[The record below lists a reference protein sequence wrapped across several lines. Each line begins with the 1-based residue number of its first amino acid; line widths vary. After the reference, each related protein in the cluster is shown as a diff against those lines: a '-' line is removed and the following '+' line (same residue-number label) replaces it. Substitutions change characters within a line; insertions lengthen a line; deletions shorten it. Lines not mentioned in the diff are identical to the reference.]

1 MSDDLERAQK
11 GMEDAHEAHVVH
23 GDTAARNIAIVIS
36 ILAAGLAIA
45 EMQEKSSQNR
55 YMAAH
60 IQVSDDFAFYQAKT
74 VRMNL
79 YTMHAETL
87 AALPNAA
94 DPAIQKEIADARANA
109 KRIDTEK
116 DTGRKD
122 ILAQAA
128 SHREEREHFSHRYE
142 LFEIV
147 VGALQIAIVLASVS
161 VVTRMRPLAVGAG
174 LIGAAAIA
182 AGILVY
188 AGVI

>member
-11 GMEDAHEAHVVH
+11 GMEDAQEAHERH
-23 GDTAARNIAIVIS
+23 GDSAARTIAILIS
-36 ILAAGLAIA
+36 VLAAGLAIA

-55 YMAAH
+55 YMASH

-79 YTMHAETL
+79 YTTHAETL
-87 AALPNAA
+87 AALPNAN
-94 DPAIQKEIADARANA
+94 DPAIQKEIADARATA

-122 ILAQAA
+122 LLAQAA
-128 SHREEREHFSHRYE
+128 THREEREHYAHRYE

-174 LIGAAAIA
+174 LIGAAAIV
-182 AGILVY
+182 AGILVHL
-188 AGVI
+188 GVI

>member
-11 GMEDAHEAHVVH
+11 GIEDAHEAHERH
-23 GDTAARNIAIVIS
+23 GDSAARTIAVLIS
-36 ILAAGLAIA
+36 VLAAGLAIA

-79 YTMHAETL
+79 YTTHAETL
-87 AALPNAA
+87 AALPNASE
-94 DPAIQKEIADARANA
+94 PTIQKEIADARANA

-116 DTGRKD
+116 GTGRRD
-122 ILAQAA
+122 LLAQAA
-128 SHREEREHFSHRYE
+128 EHKDEREHYAHRYE

-174 LIGAAAIA
+174 LIGAAAIV
-182 AGILVY
+182 AGILVHF
-188 AGVI
+188 GMI

>member
-11 GMEDAHEAHVVH
+11 GMEDAHEAHVAH
-23 GDTAARNIAIVIS
+23 GDTGARNVAILIS

-45 EMQEKSSQNR
+45 EMQEKSAQNR

-79 YTMHAETL
+79 YALHAETL
-87 AALPNAA
+87 AALPDAA
-94 DPAIQKEIADARANA
+94 DPSVRKQIDAAQAAAR
-109 KRIDTEK
+109 RLDTEPN
-116 DTGRKD
+116 TGRRD
-122 ILAQAA
+122 ILAQSEA
-128 SHREEREHFSHRYE
+128 HKTERERYAHRYE

-161 VVTRMRPLAVGAG
+161 VVTRMRPLS
-174 LIGAAAIA
+174 IG
-182 AGILVY
+182 
-188 AGVI
+188 AGVIGLGAILAGALVFFSVL

>member
-23 GDTAARNIAIVIS
+23 GDTGARNIAILIS
-36 ILAAGLAIA
+36 VLAAGLAIA

-74 VRMNL
+74 LRMNL
-79 YTMHAETL
+79 YLLHAETL

-94 DPAIQKEIADARANA
+94 DPAISKEIATATATAHRL
-109 KRIDTEK
+109 DTEP

-122 ILAQAA
+122 ILAQSEA
-128 SHREEREHFSHRYE
+128 HKVERELYAHRYE
-142 LFEIV
+142 LFELV

-174 LIGAAAIA
+174 VIGLGAI
-182 AGILVY
+182 L
-188 AGVI
+188 AGVLVFLSLI